1 MEKKDN
7 ILEQAWRFMQSQQK
21 HRRWLRAMTAMAA
34 VVVFVTTYLL
44 ILPAVTMGQGTIRT
58 QVGRTVAVPG
68 EAVTVGME
76 MEAAGGQEE
85 TVFVLRAEGEN
96 AGLDESQIVFDEKE
110 KASVTDVNGEKVTLH
125 REYEEDGSALYWFS
139 LKEGQTR
146 SLSLPWINGVDS
158 YHSVVTEEKISSG
171 DEEKK
176 TAPEEKTTSGKA
188 TSEKNSGTEES
199 GEKAPAD
206 TPTQNTAPQKE
217 HNTAATK
224 DTQPVKPAE
233 STTAP
238 EKAEDTDKAKD
249 IESATTEAPEKSTT
263 AAPSEQ
269 NDTKKNTADAP
280 KEDAGTSKDN
290 TENVPAARSVDAA
303 KDKEKTKDHNSA
315 AAALLAELRQAA
327 TLEVSAGTVTDETAA
342 NGVIYHK
349 ETVFDAAGDPAAEG
363 SVILTLGS
371 GKTLED
377 AKKHITETIKLS
389 WQADETSTNEEVS
402 SNPDNPTGSSWATVA
417 KENAD
422 NTGTNT
428 TKPRARMK
436 AAKAAGEEGA
446 ARDAGQGHDFSGNI
460 TGVTVSTLQNG
471 QWVSGTEFTDGD
483 SVRVNINY
491 TIPTGIVGGSNKTIY
506 YNMPDGITLAQQE
519 SGTVYD
525 NGVPVGTYTI
535 TTDDHITIEFNDAFA
550 DERAFTGQIQFQGR
564 VWAKE
569 GQDETEINFGTGG
582 SITVKPNPDP
592 TDVRVEKSGSYN
604 ESDKKLH
611 YELTVST
618 TKGTGGA
625 ITVNDSFGVTNTHAT
640 YDKDSFQIVK
650 VDAEGNETTVTGYTP
665 TITNDGWEGAP
676 EKFTI
681 TGLPALGEGERYHI
695 TYTATP
701 GKTNDALGASN
712 VNNSVNVT
720 TEGGNNSNGWNEVI
734 ISHSMLSKGGY
745 YDAAAGV
752 IKWTITLN
760 PDKKDI
766 GGWKLTD
773 NVTAQNGVTVTMPQ
787 KVNISPAV
795 NGQSEITLPYTFP
808 EGSSDSYTITY
819 ETKVEGLQPGEQ
831 AQVTNKAEFDGGD
844 EHYEQGS
851 TVYPSAPDYS
861 SNKSSGGVDSAQS
874 NDSSGIYKWNATI
887 NVLDSVNQD
896 DLDKIIYKDTIFDL
910 VGENGQTIEGSHYIT
925 GAQLDAMSVKV
936 GNVTLI
942 QDHDYTIHNA
952 NGTEEI
958 TDFSSDAHYKGFQ
971 IHFTESSIDK
981 IKGQTIN
988 LQYSTTVDYTRLT
1001 DGIQYTIR
1009 NKGGIP
1015 GHEND
1020 VTQTYKPVGK
1030 LEKQASV
1037 TGNHT
1042 EYKTNGVSIDYEAS
1056 GGIIHYRLLVHNI
1069 KDSLGDIEIK
1079 DILPKG
1085 AELVDDTVS
1094 MKFYQNDYS
1103 EPDTNWG
1110 NPEYKPNENI
1120 TYSQL
1125 ENNDGTTTVTFTI
1138 KDGYNSNPNNSFD
1151 ILVIYYDVSIAKDEI
1166 WDDPSTG
1173 QHIYTNHASWGDNST
1188 STDVTVDREVPTL
1201 AKTGAQL
1208 PQLDDNGEPMK
1219 DTQGN
1224 PVLSNTVRYYV
1235 TINQAAQ
1242 DLDPVQDNLKLT
1254 DKLKLPSNIAGADLN
1269 VGSVHLYHFDMNAE
1283 NHCGQEIN
1291 PARYSYTYDSASH
1304 TMTFTVPDSTAM
1316 VLVYEY
1322 TIDRGSAA
1330 GELHL
1335 SNSVELTG
1343 VDGSK
1348 TDNQVQFQETSS
1360 SATVSKRT
1368 LTIYKVD
1375 GENYGTTLPEAKFKL
1390 EKFDTLSNWTVVNV
1404 TLVSDEKGQIV
1415 LDQTDDDSDD
1425 IYQSNVLLCGLRQ
1438 IRL

>member
-1 MEKKDN
+1 M
-7 ILEQAWRFMQSQQK
+7 
-21 HRRWLRAMTAMAA
+21 
-34 VVVFVTTYLL
+34 
-44 ILPAVTMGQGTIRT
+44 
-58 QVGRTVAVPG
+58 
-68 EAVTVGME
+68 
-76 MEAAGGQEE
+76 
-85 TVFVLRAEGEN
+85 
-96 AGLDESQIVFDEKE
+96 
-110 KASVTDVNGEKVTLH
+110 
-125 REYEEDGSALYWFS
+125 
-139 LKEGQTR
+139 
-146 SLSLPWINGVDS
+146 
-158 YHSVVTEEKISSG
+158 
-171 DEEKK
+171 
-176 TAPEEKTTSGKA
+176 
-188 TSEKNSGTEES
+188 
-199 GEKAPAD
+199 
-206 TPTQNTAPQKE
+206 
-217 HNTAATK
+217 
-224 DTQPVKPAE
+224 
-233 STTAP
+233 
-238 EKAEDTDKAKD
+238 
-249 IESATTEAPEKSTT
+249 
-263 AAPSEQ
+263 
-269 NDTKKNTADAP
+269 
-280 KEDAGTSKDN
+280 
-290 TENVPAARSVDAA
+290 
-303 KDKEKTKDHNSA
+303 
-315 AAALLAELRQAA
+315 
-327 TLEVSAGTVTDETAA
+327 
-342 NGVIYHK
+342 
-349 ETVFDAAGDPAAEG
+349 
-363 SVILTLGS
+363 
-371 GKTLED
+371 
-377 AKKHITETIKLS
+377 
-389 WQADETSTNEEVS
+389 
-402 SNPDNPTGSSWATVA
+402 
-417 KENAD
+417 
-422 NTGTNT
+422 
-428 TKPRARMK
+428 
-436 AAKAAGEEGA
+436 
-446 ARDAGQGHDFSGNI
+446 
-460 TGVTVSTLQNG
+460 
-471 QWVSGTEFTDGD
+471 
-483 SVRVNINY
+483 
-491 TIPTGIVGGSNKTIY
+491 
-506 YNMPDGITLAQQE
+506 
-519 SGTVYD
+519 
-525 NGVPVGTYTI
+525 
-535 TTDDHITIEFNDAFA
+535 
-550 DERAFTGQIQFQGR
+550 
-564 VWAKE
+564 
-569 GQDETEINFGTGG
+569 
-582 SITVKPNPDP
+582 
-592 TDVRVEKSGSYN
+592 EKSGSYN

-640 YDKDSFQIVK
+640 FDKDSFQIVK

-1042 EYKTNGVSIDYEAS
+1042 EYKTN
-1056 GGIIHYRLLVHNI
+1056 
-1069 KDSLGDIEIK
+1069 
-1079 DILPKG
+1079 
-1085 AELVDDTVS
+1085 
-1094 MKFYQNDYS
+1094 
-1103 EPDTNWG
+1103 
-1110 NPEYKPNENI
+1110 ENI

-1188 STDVTVDREVPTL
+1188 STDVTVDREVATL

-1425 IYQSNVLLCGLRQ
+1425 IYQSNVLYRLTETEAPTGYAKDKTPHYFVWVKADQTVNECKNEMESTLNSAGVDVNDVLFISNSSAIYVPNQSTTLKVEKVWLDDDGVEFPNPNVGELEVKLYQNTTRTNGVTVTVNWRDQYDNGETVSVQVKDGSSLTIDTGIWNSSYTYSVNHGPETSITSNELTLTITGDTVVDLKTPYSATITFSNYEQPSYVQTGEKELHDTVTLNKDNNWSYTWTDLPTTDNDGAPVYYTVEETTIPGYSVIYSSNNTTGVQTGLITITNQ
-1438 IRL
+1438 ANGYVMPETGGSGTNLFTAGGLALLSAVGLMYIK